1 MKKTYITPATDVI
14 EMEMQA
20 LMAASTEANFVEDAD
35 ADNEAYE
42 YQVES
47 KGHSFSFDAF
57 ED

>member
-20 LMAASTEANFVEDAD
+20 LMAASIVANYEEEANDAI
-35 ADNEAYE
+35 EAE
-42 YQVES
+42 EHQVES